1 MSIFHPDKTFCYELT
16 RWLNWWA
23 FFLGEVGPKWR
34 RGEKTLLHL
43 TIVANFKMHEL
54 ETPFSSH
61 QKYFCCWLN
70 LRSISIL
77 LEYLKLLFIFILGEF
92 LKYICLTFKI
102 TCKQIL
108 SKTNIHMISAQHK
121 FFQHILF
128 VTRVLPKSSLSLN
141 IWVLSYWLHFVECA
155 TIIFITKT
163 TNTFNALLK
172 FAGICLILHQSY
184 KARWTVW
191 TLAPPTFQ
199 VENYKLC

>member
-108 SKTNIHMISAQHK
+108 SKTNIHMISAQHELI
-121 FFQHILF
+121 ILRDQIF
-128 VTRVLPKSSLSLN
+128 PTHLIRNSSFAEKLYVSYL
-141 IWVLSYWLHFVECA
+141 WVLQVLCYWLHFVECA
-155 TIIFITKT
+155 AIIFITKT
-163 TNTFNALLK
+163 TNTFNVLLK
-172 FAGICLILHQSY
+172 FANKNLSEVKVLI
-184 KARWTVW
+184 
-191 TLAPPTFQ
+191 
-199 VENYKLC
+199 